1 MRLVRTPVLCFV
13 LPAFLGACAGSGG
26 SGTQAPRDYNVITLA
41 EIEASQAET
50 AYQLIQQLR
59 PRWMTRNRGE
69 RTFAVDE
76 ADYAK
81 VIVDEFPPREFDYL
95 RELRRE
101 TLQELRF
108 LEPRE
113 ATFLYGTGYN
123 AGVIQVT
130 TRR

>member
-1 MRLVRTPVLCFV
+1 MDLLRRPHPLLMLSVLT
-13 LPAFLGACAGSGG
+13 AACGGGGGAGS
-26 SGTQAPRDYNVITLA
+26 TAPRDYNVITLA

-50 AYQLIQQLR
+50 AYQLVQQLR
-59 PRWMTRNRGE
+59 PRWMIRNRGE
-69 RTFAVDE
+69 RTFSVDE

-81 VIVDEFPPREFDYL
+81 VIVDEMPPREFDVL
-95 RELRRE
+95 RELRRG

-113 ATFLYGTGYN
+113 ATFLYGTGFN